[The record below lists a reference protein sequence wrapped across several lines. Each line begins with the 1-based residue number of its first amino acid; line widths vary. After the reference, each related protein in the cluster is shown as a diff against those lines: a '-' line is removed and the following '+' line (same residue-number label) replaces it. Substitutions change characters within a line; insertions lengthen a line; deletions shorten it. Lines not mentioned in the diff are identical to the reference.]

1 MAGLAAAVRVGCKG
15 GRPAVMTPER
25 VKLARQLYDA
35 REQSVESI
43 AKTLGVS
50 RRTLYRHLGRPVAVG
65 SASP

>member
-1 MAGLAAAVRVGCKG
+1 
-15 GRPAVMTPER
+15 MTPER